1 MKEHKV
7 QEVNEAKTRTGLRLR
22 VDTLLERAELVGL
35 TPDVHHHCMNIFSK
49 DVYSIDSAQLHQLET
64 TFGYFCNVLTGHA
77 RKGEIVH

>member
-1 MKEHKV
+1 MKEHVV

-35 TPDVHHHCMNIFSK
+35 TPDVHHHCMTIFSK

-64 TFGYFCNVLTGHA
+64 TFGYFV
-77 RKGEIVH
+77 VY